1 MITEYFENFIK
12 RSKMLAYDTLIELQ
26 ERPCIGGGIDLKTLR
41 QEQEI
46 NLRNQ
51 QTLGGVEKLL

>member
-1 MITEYFENFIK
+1 
-12 RSKMLAYDTLIELQ
+12 MLAYDTLIELQ